1 MGVAICGRCNT
12 PCCSLGSQDCVGAD
26 GLVAAKV
33 DHPIAARKHRL
44 VGAPRAE
51 GGGWRVGRG
60 LGRRHG
66 SGVGRG
72 QALRVVLAQPHLLQQ
87 RAPACRAGGGDV
99 KQQAQAGHPPQ
110 PQDVAACSTIV
121 LAAGLP
127 AAAGAAAAARVRRRQ
142 PRGARAGADCQCC
155 RTACFTAPPLLKA
168 RRCPRTKPWRQS
180 LPLRVAGAGRV
191 IETRG

>member
-12 PCCSLGSQDCVGAD
+12 PCCSLGSQDCVGAN

-33 DHPIAARKHRL
+33 DHPIAAHKRRL

-66 SGVGRG
+66 SGVGHGR
-72 QALRVVLAQPHLLQQ
+72 ALRVVLAQPRMLQQ
-87 RAPACRAGGGDV
+87 CAPACRAGGGNV
-99 KQQAQAGHPPQ
+99 QQQAQAGHPPQ

-142 PRGARAGADCQCC
+142 PRGARADCQCG
-155 RTACFTAPPLLKA
+155 RTACFTPPPLLKA

-180 LPLRVAGAGRV
+180 PLWVDGAGRV
-191 IETRG
+191 IETCG